1 MKNANIIRGLLLAV
15 NVGVVL
21 LHKTYGQ
28 GYFQFQGGGAPTR
41 VGSIDGPL
49 AGFNIVSQILAG
61 VDGLTLTPVGD
72 PKPNYLGIIPE
83 RNIVEVPFLNTQ
95 DTAFVRYAAW
105 DASIWGMDY
114 RKVPSEDVGISS
126 LSTVFLY
133 QKDRDA
139 YLNPLFHG
147 AVFVPLSVPEPG
159 SVVMAGLGLGVLW
172 AYASIFRQSRKCR

>member
-1 MKNANIIRGLLLAV
+1 MKTLHSSWCLVVALLGLCGTATNL
-15 NVGVVL
+15 N
-21 LHKTYGQ
+21 GQ

-49 AGFNIVSQILAG
+49 AESNIVSQILAG

-72 PKPNYLGIIPE
+72 PKPNHFGIIVT

-139 YLNPLFHG
+139 YLNPVFHG
-147 AVFVPLSVPEPG
+147 AVVVPFSVPEPG
-159 SVVMAGLGLGVLW
+159 SVVLAGLGFVVL
-172 AYASIFRQSRKCR
+172 SVVSLFRGKGQT